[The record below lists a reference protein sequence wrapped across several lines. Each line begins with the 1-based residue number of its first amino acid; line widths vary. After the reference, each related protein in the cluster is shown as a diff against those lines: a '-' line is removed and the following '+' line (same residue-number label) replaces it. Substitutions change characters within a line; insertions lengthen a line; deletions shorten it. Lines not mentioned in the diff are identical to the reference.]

1 VGKEILL
8 KAMVQAI
15 PSFYMSVFLLLKSL
29 CLEINNLMKGFWWW
43 HIKKDRKIPWMSWDK
58 LGIPKNSGG
67 MGFRD
72 LNCFNKSLLAKQVW
86 RMWTMPDS
94 LVAQIMKAKYF
105 PNCSILEAPL
115 RTRPSFAWR
124 GIRSSCAL
132 IREGLIWRIGNR
144 NKIKIWEDRWLPK
157 PTSFRIQTPPTM
169 LDLKSTVNQLIDV
182 EGYYLNYPSLEQL
195 FSVEERTIIQS
206 LPISTTNQDDKLI
219 WRCTDNS
226 TFTVKSAFHLQ
237 KEWDST
243 KKMEC
248 SNPKNH
254 SKVWKALWKLQ
265 IPNVDKLFF

>member
-1 VGKEILL
+1 VDKETILEFAGLPTTCRYDKYLGLPSLVGRFQMKAFKNIMERVQKWLQDWKLRFLSQVGKEILL

-15 PSFYMSVFLLLKSL
+15 PSFFMSVFLLLKSL

-182 EGYYLNYPSLEQL
+182 EGYY
-195 FSVEERTIIQS
+195 
-206 LPISTTNQDDKLI
+206 
-219 WRCTDNS
+219 
-226 TFTVKSAFHLQ
+226 
-237 KEWDST
+237 
-243 KKMEC
+243 
-248 SNPKNH
+248 
-254 SKVWKALWKLQ
+254 
-265 IPNVDKLFF
+265 